1 MGTFDD
7 LMAQDAPRKA
17 VGKEKGMLAAQS
29 GVGGAGAA
37 AAQGPAVGKET
48 GNVVAPAKNDGVAPV
63 GKEAGT
69 APAGEMV
76 STSSVTV
83 PAAPSSPN
91 GGKVGTPTLP
101 NGEELTPTKELKTAP
116 VQVANQEVKGKIEN
130 AGGVQPQ
137 ASTLGAGL
145 KYEEMYRKLNPYK
158 PPTEEELEKER
169 KKRKRQEMWAAIG
182 DGVSALS
189 NLYFTT
195 QGAPNAYQAANNQS
209 EAVRQRWEKLSADRE
224 AKMKAYID
232 GLTRA
237 RSLDKAD
244 ERDTREWVRQ
254 LGLDQEMSKLRA
266 QKDAREAETHEWMA
280 ALQPDKQREQKG
292 RANKA
297 NADALSSAVKA
308 QFAGEQEAAK
318 LGLTNEKRRTERA
331 KQANQAAGARKSNAQ
346 AAAAD
351 GEFVVYDKEGNV
363 HRYRTKAAAEYATL
377 QFGTNGKV
385 SIEDVNTTTKTSP
398 NPYDDGKQT
407 TETTKTTTTKTTKKK
422 AQVVSVKPTERKG
435 KKGDVVI
442 N

>member
-17 VGKEKGMLAAQS
+17 VGKEKGTLAAQG

-37 AAQGPAVGKET
+37 AAQGPAVGKEA

-63 GKEAGT
+63 GKEAGV
-69 APAGEMV
+69 APAGTIV
-76 STSSVTV
+76 SASSVAV
-83 PAAPSSPN
+83 PAAPSAPN

-101 NGEELTPTKELKTAP
+101 NGEELKTAP
-116 VQVANQEVKGKIEN
+116 VQVASQEGTGKMET
-130 AGGVQPQ
+130 AVGVQPP
-137 ASTLGAGL
+137 ASTLGARIG
-145 KYEEMYRKLNPYK
+145 YAERYRKLNPYK

-195 QGAPNAYQAANNQS
+195 QGAPNAYLTANNQS

-266 QKDAREAETHEWMA
+266 QKDAREAEAHEWMA

-292 RANKA
+292 RAAKA
-297 NADALSSAVKA
+297 SADALSSAVKA
-308 QFAGEQEAAK
+308 QFAGEPEAAN
-318 LGLTNEKRRTERA
+318 LGLTHEKRRTERA

-346 AAAAD
+346 AAAARPKYA
-351 GEFVVYDKEGNV
+351 VYDKKGNV
-363 HRYRTKAAAEYATL
+363 NWYNTRDEAEYATL
-377 QFGTNGKV
+377 QNGTNGNI
-385 SIEDVNTTTKTSP
+385 SIEDEEITDKP
-398 NPYDDGKQT
+398 NEYGAGTQQI
-407 TETTKTTTTKTTKKK
+407 KKK
-422 AQVVSVKPTERKG
+422 KTHHRVVSKKPVKEEEKEKKERE
-435 KKGDVVI
+435 KKGQKVMW
-442 N
+442 

>member
-17 VGKEKGMLAAQS
+17 VGKEKGTLAAQG

-37 AAQGPAVGKET
+37 TAQGAV
-48 GNVVAPAKNDGVAPV
+48 V

-69 APAGEMV
+69 APAGAMV
-76 STSSVTV
+76 STSSVAV
-83 PAAPSSPN
+83 PAAPSAPN

-101 NGEELTPTKELKTAP
+101 NGEELKTAP
-116 VQVANQEVKGKIEN
+116 VQMASQEVKGKIEN

-195 QGAPNAYQAANNQS
+195 QGAPNAYLPANNQS

-266 QKDAREAETHEWMA
+266 QKDAREAEAHEWMA

-292 RANKA
+292 RAAKA
-297 NADALSSAVKA
+297 SADALSSAVKA
-308 QFAGEQEAAK
+308 QFAEEQEAAK

-331 KQANQAAGARKSNAQ
+331 KQANQAAGVRKSNAQ
-346 AAAAD
+346 AAAAKP
-351 GEFVVYDKEGNV
+351 EYVVYDQEGNV
-363 HRYRTKAAAEYATL
+363 QRYHTKDAAEYATL
-377 QFGTNGKV
+377 QNGTNGNI
-385 SIEDVNTTTKTSP
+385 SIEDE
-398 NPYDDGKQT
+398 
-407 TETTKTTTTKTTKKK
+407 ETTDKPNEYGGGHQQIKKK
-422 AQVVSVKPTERKG
+422 KTHHRVVS
-435 KKGDVVI
+435 KKAGWAAGLKF
-442 N
+442 

>member
-17 VGKEKGMLAAQS
+17 VGKEKGTLAAQG

-37 AAQGPAVGKET
+37 TAQGAV
-48 GNVVAPAKNDGVAPV
+48 V
-63 GKEAGT
+63 GKEAGV
-69 APAGEMV
+69 APAGAMV
-76 STSSVTV
+76 SASSVAV
-83 PAAPSSPN
+83 PAAPSAPN

-101 NGEELTPTKELKTAP
+101 NGEELKTAP
-116 VQVANQEVKGKIEN
+116 
-130 AGGVQPQ
+130 VQPQ
-137 ASTLGAGL
+137 ASTLGARMG
-145 KYEEMYRKLNPYK
+145 YEEMYRKLNPYK
-158 PPTEEELEKER
+158 PPTEEELEGER

-182 DGVSALS
+182 DGISALS
-189 NLYFTT
+189 NLYFTS

-346 AAAAD
+346 AAAAG

>member
-17 VGKEKGMLAAQS
+17 VGKEKGTLAAQG

-37 AAQGPAVGKET
+37 AAQGAV
-48 GNVVAPAKNDGVAPV
+48 V
-63 GKEAGT
+63 GKEAGV
-69 APAGEMV
+69 APAGTIV
-76 STSSVTV
+76 SASSVAV
-83 PAAPSSPN
+83 PAAPSAPN

-101 NGEELTPTKELKTAP
+101 NGEELKTAP
-116 VQVANQEVKGKIEN
+116 VQVANQEVRGKIEN

-137 ASTLGAGL
+137 ASTLGARMG
-145 KYEEMYRKLNPYK
+145 YEEMYRKLNPYK
-158 PPTEEELEKER
+158 PPTEEELEGER

-266 QKDAREAETHEWMA
+266 QKDAREAEAHEWMA

-292 RANKA
+292 RAAKA
-297 NADALSSAVKA
+297 SADALSSAVKA

-346 AAAAD
+346 AAAARPKYA
-351 GEFVVYDKEGNV
+351 VYDKKGNV
-363 HRYRTKAAAEYATL
+363 NWYNTRDEAEYATL
-377 QFGTNGKV
+377 QNGTNGNI
-385 SIEDVNTTTKTSP
+385 SIEDEEITDKP
-398 NPYDDGKQT
+398 NEYGGGTQQI
-407 TETTKTTTTKTTKKK
+407 KKK
-422 AQVVSVKPTERKG
+422 KTHHRVVSTKAGWAAGLKF
-435 KKGDVVI
+435 
-442 N
+442 

>member
-17 VGKEKGMLAAQS
+17 VGKEKGTLAAQG

-37 AAQGPAVGKET
+37 TAQGAV
-48 GNVVAPAKNDGVAPV
+48 V

-69 APAGEMV
+69 APAGAMV
-76 STSSVTV
+76 STSSVAV
-83 PAAPSSPN
+83 PAAPSAPN

-101 NGEELTPTKELKTAP
+101 NGEELKTAP
-116 VQVANQEVKGKIEN
+116 VQMASQEVKGKIEN

-195 QGAPNAYQAANNQS
+195 QGAPNAYLPANNQS

-266 QKDAREAETHEWMA
+266 QKDAREAEAHEWMA

-292 RANKA
+292 RAAKA
-297 NADALSSAVKA
+297 SADALSSAVKA

-346 AAAAD
+346 AAAAKPKYA
-351 GEFVVYDKEGNV
+351 VYDKKGNV
-363 HRYRTKAAAEYATL
+363 NWYNTRDEAEYATL
-377 QFGTNGKV
+377 QNGTNEKV
-385 SIEDVNTTTKTSP
+385 YVEDEETTTKP
-398 NPYDDGKQT
+398 NEYGGGTQQI
-407 TETTKTTTTKTTKKK
+407 KKK
-422 AQVVSVKPTERKG
+422 KKHHRVVSKKPGVSNGEQQG
-435 KKGDVVI
+435 NWAAGL
-442 N
+442 NF

>member
-17 VGKEKGMLAAQS
+17 VGKEKGTLAAQS
-29 GVGGAGAA
+29 VGGGVGAA
-37 AAQGPAVGKET
+37 AAQGTV
-48 GNVVAPAKNDGVAPV
+48 V

-69 APAGEMV
+69 APAGAMV
-76 STSSVTV
+76 SASSVAV
-83 PAAPSSPN
+83 PAASSAPN

-101 NGEELTPTKELKTAP
+101 NGEELKTAP
-116 VQVANQEVKGKIEN
+116 VQVANQEVRGKIEN

-137 ASTLGAGL
+137 ASTLGARMG
-145 KYEEMYRKLNPYK
+145 YEEMYRKLNPYK
-158 PPTEEELEKER
+158 PPTEEELEGER

-266 QKDAREAETHEWMA
+266 QKDAREAEAHGWMA

-292 RANKA
+292 RAAKA
-297 NADALSSAVKA
+297 SADALSSAVKA

-346 AAAAD
+346 AAAAKP
-351 GEFVVYDKEGNV
+351 EYVVYDQEGNV
-363 HRYRTKAAAEYATL
+363 QRYHTKDAAEYATL
-377 QFGTNGKV
+377 QNGTNGNI
-385 SIEDVNTTTKTSP
+385 SIEDE
-398 NPYDDGKQT
+398 
-407 TETTKTTTTKTTKKK
+407 ETTDKPNEYGGGHQQIKKK
-422 AQVVSVKPTERKG
+422 KTHHRVVS
-435 KKGDVVI
+435 KKAGWAAGLKF
-442 N
+442 

>member
-17 VGKEKGMLAAQS
+17 VGKEKGTLAAQG

-37 AAQGPAVGKET
+37 AAQGPAVGKEA

-63 GKEAGT
+63 GKEAGV
-69 APAGEMV
+69 APAGTIV
-76 STSSVTV
+76 SASSVAV
-83 PAAPSSPN
+83 PAAPSAPN

-101 NGEELTPTKELKTAP
+101 NGEELKTAP
-116 VQVANQEVKGKIEN
+116 VQVASQEVKGKIEN
-130 AGGVQPQ
+130 AVGVQPQ
-137 ASTLGAGL
+137 ASTLGARIG
-145 KYEEMYRKLNPYK
+145 YEEMYRKLNPYK

-195 QGAPNAYQAANNQS
+195 QGAPNAYLTANNQS

-266 QKDAREAETHEWMA
+266 QKDAREAEAHEWMA

-292 RANKA
+292 RAAKA
-297 NADALSSAVKA
+297 SADALSSAVKA

-346 AAAAD
+346 AAAARPKYA
-351 GEFVVYDKEGNV
+351 VYDKKGNV
-363 HRYRTKAAAEYATL
+363 NWYNTRDEAEYATL
-377 QFGTNGKV
+377 QNGTNGNI
-385 SIEDVNTTTKTSP
+385 SIEDEEITDKP
-398 NPYDDGKQT
+398 NEYGAGTQQI
-407 TETTKTTTTKTTKKK
+407 KKK
-422 AQVVSVKPTERKG
+422 KTHHRVVSKKPVKEEEKEKKEKEKKG
-435 KKGDVVI
+435 QKGDVVI

>member
-17 VGKEKGMLAAQS
+17 VGKEKGTLAAQS
-29 GVGGAGAA
+29 VGGGVGVA
-37 AAQGPAVGKET
+37 AAQGPTVGKEA

-69 APAGEMV
+69 APAGAMV

-83 PAAPSSPN
+83 PAAPSAPN

-101 NGEELTPTKELKTAP
+101 NGEELKTAP

-137 ASTLGAGL
+137 ASTLGARMG
-145 KYEEMYRKLNPYK
+145 YEEMYRKLNPYK
-158 PPTEEELEKER
+158 PPTEEELEGER

-266 QKDAREAETHEWMA
+266 QKDAREAEAHGWVA

-292 RANKA
+292 RAAKA

-346 AAAAD
+346 AAAAKP
-351 GEFVVYDKEGNV
+351 EYVVYDQEGNV
-363 HRYRTKAAAEYATL
+363 QRYHTKDAAEYATL
-377 QFGTNGKV
+377 QNGTNGNI
-385 SIEDVNTTTKTSP
+385 SIEDE
-398 NPYDDGKQT
+398 
-407 TETTKTTTTKTTKKK
+407 ETTDKPNEYGGGHQQIKKK
-422 AQVVSVKPTERKG
+422 KTHHRVVS
-435 KKGDVVI
+435 KKAGWAAGLKF
-442 N
+442 

>member
-266 QKDAREAETHEWMA
+266 QKDAREAEAHGWMA

-292 RANKA
+292 RAAKA
-297 NADALSSAVKA
+297 SADALSSAVKA

-346 AAAAD
+346 AAAAG

-407 TETTKTTTTKTTKKK
+407 TKTTTTTTTKTTKKK